1 MRSLRKSLLVL
12 GVSAGCV
19 LQGGVSSPVVMQLEL
34 AGLPGDS
41 VDAKHPNTIDLLSFS
56 FGLQVTSSSVIGG
69 GGSSAGKVSFNNL
82 VVSKYVDKSTPTLSL
97 NCASGFHLAKA
108 TLYLRPAN
116 ATNDTYKLVL
126 QDVLVTSINTS
137 AAASGERPTE
147 SVSFSFTKIQWFYQ
161 ALDANGA
168 PSGGSV
174 VSGWD
179 ITANKKI

>member
-1 MRSLRKSLLVL
+1 MRSLRNLLLVL
-12 GVSAGCV
+12 GVAAGCV

-34 AGLPGDS
+34 TTVPGDS
-41 VDAKHPNTIDLLSFS
+41 VDAKHPNTIDVSSFS
-56 FGLQVTSSSVIGG
+56 FGLQMISSASIGG
-69 GGSSAGKVSFNNL
+69 GSGSGKVNFNNL
-82 VVSKYVDKSTPTLSL
+82 VVSKYVDKTSPTLSL
-97 NCASGFHLAKA
+97 NCASGIHLSKA

-116 ATNDTYKLVL
+116 ATNDTYKLLL
-126 QDVLVTSINTS
+126 QDVLVTSISTS
-137 AAASGERPTE
+137 AVAAGERPME

-179 ITANKKI
+179 VTANKRL